1 MTTPVKD
8 RFKTELEQAKSE
20 TKQRADRI
28 GGILKDAAAMTFDE
42 LKGGSAELNSLTRKS
57 LAELLEEL
65 KEPSDEQVE
74 SVPTPETMAASAA
87 AADAATADNL
97 PTWKELLVHMV
108 AIVRDR
114 KGDWFQTFKEYL
126 SAQATKLDSDM
137 TAEHGD
143 RYRNAKTNLQQVVSW
158 LASKVQA
165 NTASGKQDVQPV
177 NIEVVDDANDD
188 TTAEQVQQ
196 LRAQLQETPAQ

>member
-74 SVPTPETMAASAA
+74 SVPTPETMAESAA

-114 KGDWFQTFKEYL
+114 KGDWFQTFKKYL

-165 NTASGKQDVQPV
+165 NTASGKQDVKPV